1 MFIPVCCLLVYFH
14 IHSFIQSVIQ
24 LFISSFIYFF
34 YILLHQ
40 YIFPM
45 HNALRESNMM
55 AIYGNWK
62 STVNGGFN
70 EILNDIHFEL
80 INARFS
86 NATLDDRRASIRA
99 LMYIRYVYISC
110 KCWNSTS
117 FLLCL
122 VWPLMSPSS
131 GKPDCDFHSCPLR
144 RIKFKPKLLD
154 VASFLDCSN
163 ISNHPPPK
171 KEAYRSV
178 IYHYCIRIW

>member
-1 MFIPVCCLLVYFH
+1 MFIPCLLLAGLFPYLF
-14 IHSFIQSVIQ
+14 IHSFSQSVIQ
-24 LFISSFIYFF
+24 LFISSFICFF
-34 YILLHQ
+34 YILLHPFTSFYILLHQ
-40 YIFPM
+40 CIFPM

-86 NATLDDRRASIRA
+86 NATLYDRRARIRA

-122 VWPLMSPSS
+122 V
-131 GKPDCDFHSCPLR
+131 
-144 RIKFKPKLLD
+144 
-154 VASFLDCSN
+154 
-163 ISNHPPPK
+163 
-171 KEAYRSV
+171 
-178 IYHYCIRIW
+178 